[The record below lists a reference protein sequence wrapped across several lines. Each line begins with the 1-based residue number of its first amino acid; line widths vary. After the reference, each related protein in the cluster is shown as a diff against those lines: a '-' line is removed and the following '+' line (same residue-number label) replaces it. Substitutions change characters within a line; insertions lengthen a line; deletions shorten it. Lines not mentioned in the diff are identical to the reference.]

1 MVTTQEDGRVRLNME
16 DRIMKK
22 GAIIGIITGAV
33 VLNIAA
39 FSLFGSYLSSAKSA
53 STEIRTH
60 NDGVAVSENVY
71 YDLGSNNKGVTANM
85 DFAAE
90 AEFADEVAFTSGMTN
105 SPITASPDDPGVNVD
120 PSQGRLLIRT
130 VCITAETTNYNQVAA
145 DLESRVRECG
155 GYIEYSSMHGTGN
168 NKDLRSGSYTVR
180 VPADKLD
187 SLIAAVGSSC
197 TVTASNENTTDV
209 TLEYVDTKA
218 RIESLRVEY
227 DQLLNLL
234 AQAEDLDTIIVL
246 QNRLTDVRYQ
256 IESAE
261 SRVRVLENQVEYAT
275 LTLTLNEVLEE
286 KEVEEP
292 HVVTYSEKV
301 SNQFKETWKNTVE
314 FFQNALLGLIASI
327 PGIVV
332 MIFIGVIVLIVVL
345 VVRKKRRARIAKA
358 KALAAKETE
367 KIEEKKS
374 EEKKSE
380 DKKETKEDK
389 KEEKKES
396 EKD

>member
-1 MVTTQEDGRVRLNME
+1 
-16 DRIMKK
+16 MKK
-22 GAIIGIITGAV
+22 GAIIGIVTGAV

-39 FSLFGSYLSSAKSA
+39 FSIFGSYLSKASAA
-53 STEIRTH
+53 GAQIRTH

-71 YDLGSNNKGVTANM
+71 YDLGSSNKGATADM

-105 SPITASPDDPGVNVD
+105 SPVTASPDDPGVNVD
-120 PSQGRLLIRT
+120 PTQGRLLIRT
-130 VCITAETTNYNQVAA
+130 VMITAETTNYNQVAA

-155 GYIEYSSMHGTGN
+155 GYIEYSSMRGTGN

-187 SLIAAVGSSC
+187 SLIDAVGSSC
-197 TVTASNENTTDV
+197 TVTSSNENTTDV

-227 DQLLNLL
+227 DQLLTLL

-261 SRVRVLENQVEYAT
+261 SRVRVLENQVQYAT

-292 HVVTYSEKV
+292 HVVTYGEKV
-301 SNQFKETWKNTVE
+301 SNQFKQTWENTVE
-314 FFQNALLGLIASI
+314 FFQNALLGLIACI

-332 MIFIGVIVLIVVL
+332 MIVIGVIVLIIVKVSI
-345 VVRKKRRARIAKA
+345 KKRRARRA
-358 KALAAKETE
+358 KALAAKEAE
-367 KIEEKKS
+367 KIEEKKSEEKKSEEKKS

-380 DKKETKEDK
+380 DKKETKEVKKEDK
-389 KEEKKES
+389 KES
-396 EKD
+396 AKD

>member
-1 MVTTQEDGRVRLNME
+1 
-16 DRIMKK
+16 MKK
-22 GAIIGIITGAV
+22 GAIIGIVAGAV

-39 FSLFGSYLSSAKSA
+39 FSLFGAYLNSAKAA
-53 STEIRTH
+53 SSEIRAH
-60 NDGVAVSENVY
+60 NESVQTLSGDINY
-71 YDLGSNNKGVTANM
+71 GSDTKSLTSNM
-85 DFAAE
+85 NYTAE
-90 AEFADEVAFTSGMTN
+90 AEFADEAAFTTGMSN
-105 SPITASPDDPGVNVD
+105 SPVAPSPDDPGVNVD

-130 VCITAETTNYNQVAA
+130 VMITAETTNYNQVAA

-187 SLIAAVGSSC
+187 SLIEAVGTSC
-197 TVTASNENTTDV
+197 TVTSSNESTTDV

-227 DQLLNLL
+227 DQLLTLL
-234 AQAEDLDTIIVL
+234 SQAEDLDTIIVL

-261 SRVRVLENQVEYAT
+261 SRVRVLENQVQYAT

-292 HVVTYSEKV
+292 HVVTYGEKV
-301 SNQFKETWKNTVE
+301 SNQFKQTWENTVE
-314 FFQNALLGLIASI
+314 FFQNALLGLIACI

-332 MIFIGVIVLIVVL
+332 MIVIAAVVLIIVFTA
-345 VVRKKRRARIAKA
+345 RKKRRARRA
-358 KALAAKETE
+358 KALAAKEAE
-367 KIEEKKS
+367 KIAEKKS

-380 DKKETKEDK
+380 DKNETKEDK

-396 EKD
+396 AKD

>member
-1 MVTTQEDGRVRLNME
+1 
-16 DRIMKK
+16 MKK
-22 GAIIGIITGAV
+22 GAIIGIVAGAV

-39 FSLFGSYLSSAKSA
+39 FSLFGAYLNGAKAASSD
-53 STEIRTH
+53 IRTH
-60 NDGVAVSENVY
+60 NGEVQMLSGDVY
-71 YDLGSNNKGVTANM
+71 YGTDTKSLTSDM
-85 DFAAE
+85 DFTDSCNNSHYQLLIHA
-90 AEFADEVAFTSGMTN
+90 FFSSVA
-105 SPITASPDDPGVNVD
+105 PSPDDPGVNVD

-130 VCITAETTNYNQVAA
+130 VMITAETTNYNQVAA

-187 SLIAAVGSSC
+187 SLIEAVGTSC
-197 TVTASNENTTDV
+197 TVTSSNESTTDV

-227 DQLLNLL
+227 DQLLTLL
-234 AQAEDLDTIIVL
+234 SQAEDLDTIIVL

-261 SRVRVLENQVEYAT
+261 SRVRVLENQVQYAT

-292 HVVTYSEKV
+292 HVVTYGEKV
-301 SNQFKETWKNTVE
+301 SNQFKQTWENTVE
-314 FFQNALLGLIASI
+314 FFQNALLGLIACI

-332 MIFIGVIVLIVVL
+332 MIVIAAVVLIIVFTA
-345 VVRKKRRARIAKA
+345 RKKRRARRA
-358 KALAAKETE
+358 KALAAKEAE
-367 KIEEKKS
+367 KIAEKKS

-380 DKKETKEDK
+380 DKNETKEDK
-389 KEEKKES
+389 REEKKES
-396 EKD
+396 AKDKS

>member
-1 MVTTQEDGRVRLNME
+1 
-16 DRIMKK
+16 MKK
-22 GAIIGIITGAV
+22 GAIIGIVTGAV

-39 FSLFGSYLSSAKSA
+39 FSIFGSFLNKASAA
-53 STEIRTH
+53 GAQIRTH

-71 YDLGSNNKGVTANM
+71 YDLGSSNKGATSYM
-85 DFAAE
+85 DYSADVEFEE
-90 AEFADEVAFTSGMTN
+90 AAFTTNMSG
-105 SPITASPDDPGVNVD
+105 SPVTASPEDPGVNVD

-130 VCITAETTNYNQVAA
+130 VMITAETTNYNQVAA

-187 SLIAAVGSSC
+187 ALIEAVGSNC

-227 DQLLNLL
+227 DQLLTLL
-234 AQAEDLDTIIVL
+234 SQAEDLDTIIVL

-292 HVVTYSEKV
+292 HVVTYGEKV
-301 SNQFKETWKNTVE
+301 SNQFKQTWENTVE
-314 FFQNALLGLIASI
+314 FFQNALLGLIACI

-332 MIFIGVIVLIVVL
+332 MIVIGVIVLIIVKVSI
-345 VVRKKRRARIAKA
+345 KKRRARRA
-358 KALAAKETE
+358 KALAAKEAE

-389 KEEKKES
+389 KEDKKES
-396 EKD
+396 AKD

>member
-1 MVTTQEDGRVRLNME
+1 
-16 DRIMKK
+16 MKK
-22 GAIIGIITGAV
+22 GAIIGIVAGAV

-39 FSLFGSYLSSAKSA
+39 FSLFGAYLNGAKAASSD
-53 STEIRTH
+53 IRTH
-60 NDGVAVSENVY
+60 NGEVQMLSGDVY
-71 YDLGSNNKGVTANM
+71 YGTDTKSLTSDM
-85 DFAAE
+85 DFTAE
-90 AEFADEVAFTSGMTN
+90 AEFADEAAFTTGMSN
-105 SPITASPDDPGVNVD
+105 SPVAPSPDDPGVNVD

-130 VCITAETTNYNQVAA
+130 VMITAETTNYNKVAA

-187 SLIAAVGSSC
+187 SLIEAVGTSC
-197 TVTASNENTTDV
+197 TVTSSNESTTDV

-227 DQLLNLL
+227 DQLLTLL
-234 AQAEDLDTIIVL
+234 SQAEDLDTIIVL

-261 SRVRVLENQVEYAT
+261 SRVRVLENQVQYAT

-292 HVVTYSEKV
+292 HVVTYGEKV
-301 SNQFKETWKNTVE
+301 SNQFKQTWENTVE
-314 FFQNALLGLIASI
+314 FFQNALLGLIACI

-332 MIFIGVIVLIVVL
+332 MIVIAAVVLIIVFTA
-345 VVRKKRRARIAKA
+345 RKKRRA
-358 KALAAKETE
+358 KALAAKEAE
-367 KIEEKKS
+367 KIAEKKS

-380 DKKETKEDK
+380 DKNETKEDK

-396 EKD
+396 AKD

>member
-1 MVTTQEDGRVRLNME
+1 
-16 DRIMKK
+16 MKK
-22 GAIIGIITGAV
+22 GAIIGIVAGAV

-39 FSLFGSYLSSAKSA
+39 FSLFGSYLNSAKAA
-53 STEIRTH
+53 SSEIRAH
-60 NDGVAVSENVY
+60 N
-71 YDLGSNNKGVTANM
+71 GSVQTLSGDINYGSDTKSLTSNM
-85 DFAAE
+85 NYTAE
-90 AEFADEVAFTSGMTN
+90 AEFADEAAFTTGMSN
-105 SPITASPDDPGVNVD
+105 SPVAPSPDDPGVNVD

-130 VCITAETTNYNQVAA
+130 VMITAETTNYNQVAA

-187 SLIAAVGSSC
+187 SLIEAVGTSC
-197 TVTASNENTTDV
+197 TVTSSNESTTDV

-227 DQLLNLL
+227 DQLLTLL
-234 AQAEDLDTIIVL
+234 SQAEDLDTIIVL

-261 SRVRVLENQVEYAT
+261 SRVRVLENQVQYAT

-292 HVVTYSEKV
+292 HVVTYGEKV
-301 SNQFKETWKNTVE
+301 SKQFKQTWENTVE
-314 FFQNALLGLIASI
+314 FFQNALLGLIACI

-332 MIFIGVIVLIVVL
+332 MIVIAAVVLIIVFTA
-345 VVRKKRRARIAKA
+345 RKKRRARRA
-358 KALAAKETE
+358 KALAAKEAE
-367 KIEEKKS
+367 KIAEKKS

-380 DKKETKEDK
+380 DKNETKEDK

-396 EKD
+396 AKDKS

>member
-1 MVTTQEDGRVRLNME
+1 
-16 DRIMKK
+16 MKK
-22 GAIIGIITGAV
+22 GAIIGIVTGAV

-39 FSLFGSYLSSAKSA
+39 FSIFGSFLNKASAA
-53 STEIRTH
+53 GAQIRTH
-60 NDGVAVSENVY
+60 NDGVAVSEGVY
-71 YDLGSNNKGVTANM
+71 YDLGSSNKGATANM

-105 SPITASPDDPGVNVD
+105 SPVTASPDDPGVNVD
-120 PSQGRLLIRT
+120 PTQGRLLIRT
-130 VCITAETTNYNQVAA
+130 VMITAETTNYNQVAA

-187 SLIAAVGSSC
+187 SLIEAVGSNC

-227 DQLLNLL
+227 DQLLTLL
-234 AQAEDLDTIIVL
+234 SQAEDLDTIIVL

-292 HVVTYSEKV
+292 HVVTYGEKV
-301 SNQFKETWKNTVE
+301 SNQFKQTWENTVE
-314 FFQNALLGLIASI
+314 FFQNALLGLIACI

-332 MIFIGVIVLIVVL
+332 MIVIGVIVLIIVKVSI
-345 VVRKKRRARIAKA
+345 KKRRARRAKV
-358 KALAAKETE
+358 LAAKEAE
-367 KIEEKKS
+367 KIEEKKSEEKKS

-389 KEEKKES
+389 KEDKKES
-396 EKD
+396 AKD

>member
-1 MVTTQEDGRVRLNME
+1 
-16 DRIMKK
+16 MKK
-22 GAIIGIITGAV
+22 GAIIGIVAGAV

-39 FSLFGSYLSSAKSA
+39 FSLFGAYLNGAKAASSD
-53 STEIRTH
+53 IRTH
-60 NDGVAVSENVY
+60 NGEVQMLSGDVY
-71 YDLGSNNKGVTANM
+71 YGTDTKSLTSDM
-85 DFAAE
+85 DFTAE
-90 AEFADEVAFTSGMTN
+90 AEFADEAAFTTGMSN
-105 SPITASPDDPGVNVD
+105 SPVAPSPDDPGVNVD

-130 VCITAETTNYNQVAA
+130 VMITAETTNYNQVAA

-187 SLIAAVGSSC
+187 SLIEAVGTSC
-197 TVTASNENTTDV
+197 TVTSSNESTTDV

-227 DQLLNLL
+227 DQLLTLL
-234 AQAEDLDTIIVL
+234 SQAEDLDTIIVL

-261 SRVRVLENQVEYAT
+261 SRVRVLENQVQYAT

-292 HVVTYSEKV
+292 HVVTYGEKV
-301 SNQFKETWKNTVE
+301 SNQFKQTWENTVE
-314 FFQNALLGLIASI
+314 FFQNALLGLIACI

-332 MIFIGVIVLIVVL
+332 MIVIAAVVLIIVFTA
-345 VVRKKRRARIAKA
+345 RKKRRA
-358 KALAAKETE
+358 KALAAKEAE
-367 KIEEKKS
+367 KIAEKKS

-380 DKKETKEDK
+380 DKNETKEDK

-396 EKD
+396 AKD

>member
-1 MVTTQEDGRVRLNME
+1 
-16 DRIMKK
+16 MKK
-22 GAIIGIITGAV
+22 GAIIGIIAGAV

-39 FSLFGSYLSSAKSA
+39 FSLFGSYLNSAKAA
-53 STEIRTH
+53 SSETRAH
-60 NDGVAVSENVY
+60 N
-71 YDLGSNNKGVTANM
+71 GSVQTLSGDINYGSDTKSLTSNM
-85 DFAAE
+85 NYTAE
-90 AEFADEVAFTSGMTN
+90 AEFADEAAFTTGMSN
-105 SPITASPDDPGVNVD
+105 SPVAPSPDDPGVNVD

-130 VCITAETTNYNQVAA
+130 VMITAETTNYNKVAA

-187 SLIAAVGSSC
+187 SLIEAVGTSC
-197 TVTASNENTTDV
+197 TVTSSNESTTDV

-227 DQLLNLL
+227 DQLLTLL
-234 AQAEDLDTIIVL
+234 SQAEDLDTIIVL

-261 SRVRVLENQVEYAT
+261 SRVRVLENQVQYAT

-292 HVVTYSEKV
+292 HVVTYGEKV
-301 SNQFKETWKNTVE
+301 SNQFKQTWENTVE
-314 FFQNALLGLIASI
+314 FFQNALLGLIACI

-332 MIFIGVIVLIVVL
+332 MIVIAAVVLIIVFTA
-345 VVRKKRRARIAKA
+345 RKKRRARRA
-358 KALAAKETE
+358 KALAAKEAE
-367 KIEEKKS
+367 KIAEKKS

-380 DKKETKEDK
+380 DKNETKEDK

-396 EKD
+396 AKD

>member
-1 MVTTQEDGRVRLNME
+1 ME
-16 DRIMKK
+16 DILMKK
-22 GAIIGIITGAV
+22 GAIIGIVAGAV

-39 FSLFGSYLSSAKSA
+39 FSLFGAYLNSAKAA
-53 STEIRTH
+53 SSEIRAH
-60 NDGVAVSENVY
+60 NESVQTLSGDINY
-71 YDLGSNNKGVTANM
+71 GSDTKSLTSNM
-85 DFAAE
+85 NYTAE
-90 AEFADEVAFTSGMTN
+90 AEFADEAAFTTGMSN
-105 SPITASPDDPGVNVD
+105 SPVAPSPDDPGVNVD

-130 VCITAETTNYNQVAA
+130 VMITAETTNYNQVAA

-187 SLIAAVGSSC
+187 SLIEAVGTSC
-197 TVTASNENTTDV
+197 TVTSSNESTTDV

-227 DQLLNLL
+227 DQLLTLL
-234 AQAEDLDTIIVL
+234 SQAEDLDTIIVL

-261 SRVRVLENQVEYAT
+261 SRVRVLENQVQYAT

-292 HVVTYSEKV
+292 HVVTYGEKV
-301 SNQFKETWKNTVE
+301 SNQFKQTWENTVE
-314 FFQNALLGLIASI
+314 FFQNALLGLIACI

-332 MIFIGVIVLIVVL
+332 MIVIAAVVLIIVFTA
-345 VVRKKRRARIAKA
+345 RKKRRA
-358 KALAAKETE
+358 KALAAKEAE
-367 KIEEKKS
+367 KIAEKKS

-380 DKKETKEDK
+380 DKNETKEDK

-396 EKD
+396 AKD

>member
-1 MVTTQEDGRVRLNME
+1 ME
-16 DRIMKK
+16 DIIMKK
-22 GAIIGIITGAV
+22 GAIIGIVTGAV

-39 FSLFGSYLSSAKSA
+39 FSLFGSILGRASAASS
-53 STEIRTH
+53 EIRTH
-60 NDGVAVSENVY
+60 EAGAPAISDNFYNSAGA
-71 YDLGSNNKGVTANM
+71 NKSATTNM

-90 AEFADEVAFTSGMTN
+90 AEFADEVAFTTNMSG
-105 SPITASPDDPGVNVD
+105 SPVSASPDEPGVNVD
-120 PSQGRLLIRT
+120 PTQGRLLIRT
-130 VCITAETTNYNQVAA
+130 VMITAETTNYNQVAA

-187 SLIAAVGSSC
+187 SLIESVGSNC
-197 TVTASNENTTDV
+197 TVTSSNENTTDV

-227 DQLLNLL
+227 DQLLTLL
-234 AQAEDLDTIIVL
+234 SQAEDLDTIIVL

-292 HVVTYSEKV
+292 HIVTYGEKV

-314 FFQNALLGLIASI
+314 FFQNALLGLIACL

-332 MIFIGVIVLIVVL
+332 MAVIGVIVLIIVKVA
-345 VVRKKRRARIAKA
+345 RKKRRARRA
-358 KALAAKETE
+358 KALAAKEAA
-367 KIEEKKS
+367 KI

-389 KEEKKES
+389 IEEKKES
-396 EKD
+396 AKD

>member
-1 MVTTQEDGRVRLNME
+1 
-16 DRIMKK
+16 MKK
-22 GAIIGIITGAV
+22 GAIIGIVAGAV

-39 FSLFGSYLSSAKSA
+39 FSLFGAYLNSAKAA
-53 STEIRTH
+53 SSEIRAH
-60 NDGVAVSENVY
+60 N
-71 YDLGSNNKGVTANM
+71 GSVQTLSGDINYGSDTKSLTSNM
-85 DFAAE
+85 NYTAE
-90 AEFADEVAFTSGMTN
+90 AEFADEAAFTTGMSN
-105 SPITASPDDPGVNVD
+105 SPVAPSPDDPGVNVD

-130 VCITAETTNYNQVAA
+130 VMITAETTNYNKVAA

-187 SLIAAVGSSC
+187 SLIEAVGTSC
-197 TVTASNENTTDV
+197 TVTSSNESTTDV

-227 DQLLNLL
+227 DQLLTLL
-234 AQAEDLDTIIVL
+234 SQAEDLDTIIVL

-261 SRVRVLENQVEYAT
+261 SRVRVLENQVQYAT

-292 HVVTYSEKV
+292 HVVTYGEKV
-301 SNQFKETWKNTVE
+301 SNQFKQTWENTVE
-314 FFQNALLGLIASI
+314 FFQNALLGLIACI

-332 MIFIGVIVLIVVL
+332 MIVIAAVVLIIVFTA
-345 VVRKKRRARIAKA
+345 RKKRRARRA
-358 KALAAKETE
+358 KALAAKEAE
-367 KIEEKKS
+367 KIA
-374 EEKKSE
+374 EKKSE
-380 DKKETKEDK
+380 DKNETKEDK

-396 EKD
+396 AKD

>member
-1 MVTTQEDGRVRLNME
+1 
-16 DRIMKK
+16 
-22 GAIIGIITGAV
+22 
-33 VLNIAA
+33 
-39 FSLFGSYLSSAKSA
+39 
-53 STEIRTH
+53 
-60 NDGVAVSENVY
+60 
-71 YDLGSNNKGVTANM
+71 
-85 DFAAE
+85 
-90 AEFADEVAFTSGMTN
+90 
-105 SPITASPDDPGVNVD
+105 
-120 PSQGRLLIRT
+120 
-130 VCITAETTNYNQVAA
+130 
-145 DLESRVRECG
+145 
-155 GYIEYSSMHGTGN
+155 MHGTGN

-187 SLIAAVGSSC
+187 SLIEAVGSSC
-197 TVTASNENTTDV
+197 TVTSSNENTTDV

-261 SRVRVLENQVEYAT
+261 SRVRVLENQVQYAT
-275 LTLTLNEVLEE
+275 LTHTLNEVLEE

-292 HVVTYSEKV
+292 HVVTYGEKV
-301 SNQFKETWKNTVE
+301 SNQFKQTWENTVE
-314 FFQNALLGLIASI
+314 FFQNALLGLIACI

-332 MIFIGVIVLIVVL
+332 MIVIAAVVLIIVFTA
-345 VVRKKRRARIAKA
+345 RKKRRARRA
-358 KALAAKETE
+358 KALAAKEAE

-380 DKKETKEDK
+380 DKNETKEDK

-396 EKD
+396 AKD

>member
-1 MVTTQEDGRVRLNME
+1 
-16 DRIMKK
+16 MKK
-22 GAIIGIITGAV
+22 GAIIGIVTGAV
-33 VLNIAA
+33 ILNIVG
-39 FSLFGSYLSSAKSA
+39 FSLFGSYMSSAKAA
-53 STEIRTH
+53 STQIREH
-60 NDGVAVSENVY
+60 NGEVTAIANSGNMY
-71 YDLGSNNKGVTANM
+71 LGSTANKGLTA
-85 DFAAE
+85 DAE
-90 AEFADEVAFTSGMTN
+90 YYPEVEFTDEVTFSSGMN
-105 SPITASPDDPGVNVD
+105 NGPVTASPDDPGVNVD
-120 PSQGRLLIRT
+120 PTQGRLLIRT

-168 NKDLRSGSYTVR
+168 NRDLRSGSYTVR

-187 SLIAAVGSSC
+187 SLIDAVGSSC

-227 DQLLNLL
+227 DQLLTLL
-234 AQAEDLDTIIVL
+234 SQAEDLDTIIVL

-292 HVVTYSEKV
+292 HVVTYGEKV
-301 SNQFKETWKNTVE
+301 SNQFKQTWKNTVE
-314 FFQNALLGLIASI
+314 FFQNLLLGLIASI
-327 PGIVV
+327 PGI
-332 MIFIGVIVLIVVL
+332 IFMVIIGVIVLIIVFTA
-345 VVRKKRRARIAKA
+345 RKKRRTRRA
-358 KALAAKETE
+358 KALAAKEAE
-367 KIEEKKS
+367 KLEEKKS

-380 DKKETKEDK
+380 DKKEAKEDK
-389 KEEKKES
+389 KEDKKES
-396 EKD
+396 AKD

>member
-1 MVTTQEDGRVRLNME
+1 
-16 DRIMKK
+16 MKK
-22 GAIIGIITGAV
+22 GAIIGIVAGAV

-39 FSLFGSYLSSAKSA
+39 FSLFGAYLNGAKAASSD
-53 STEIRTH
+53 IRTH
-60 NDGVAVSENVY
+60 NGEVQMLSGDVY
-71 YDLGSNNKGVTANM
+71 YGTDTKSLTSDM
-85 DFAAE
+85 DFTAE
-90 AEFADEVAFTSGMTN
+90 AEFADEAAFTTGMSN
-105 SPITASPDDPGVNVD
+105 SPVAPSPDDPGVNVD

-130 VCITAETTNYNQVAA
+130 VMITAETTNYNQVAA

-187 SLIAAVGSSC
+187 SLIEAVGTSC
-197 TVTASNENTTDV
+197 TVTSSNESTTDV

-227 DQLLNLL
+227 DQLLTLL
-234 AQAEDLDTIIVL
+234 SQAEDLDTIIVL

-261 SRVRVLENQVEYAT
+261 SRVRVLENQVQYAT

-292 HVVTYSEKV
+292 HVVTYGEKV
-301 SNQFKETWKNTVE
+301 SNQFKQTWENTVE
-314 FFQNALLGLIASI
+314 FFQNALLGLIACI

-332 MIFIGVIVLIVVL
+332 MIVIAAVVLIIVFTA
-345 VVRKKRRARIAKA
+345 RKKRRARRA
-358 KALAAKETE
+358 KALAAKEAE
-367 KIEEKKS
+367 KIAEKKS

-380 DKKETKEDK
+380 DKNETKEDK

-396 EKD
+396 AKDKS

>member
-1 MVTTQEDGRVRLNME
+1 
-16 DRIMKK
+16 MKK
-22 GAIIGIITGAV
+22 GAIIGIVAGAV
-33 VLNIAA
+33 VLNLAA
-39 FSLFGSYLSSAKSA
+39 FSLFGAFLNGAKAASSD
-53 STEIRTH
+53 IRTH
-60 NDGVAVSENVY
+60 NGEVQMLSGDVY
-71 YDLGSNNKGVTANM
+71 YGTDTKSLTSDM
-85 DFAAE
+85 DFTAE
-90 AEFADEVAFTSGMTN
+90 AEFADEAAFTAGMSN
-105 SPITASPDDPGVNVD
+105 SPVTASPDDPGVNVD

-130 VCITAETTNYNQVAA
+130 VMITAETTNYNQVAA

-187 SLIAAVGSSC
+187 SLIEAVGSSC
-197 TVTASNENTTDV
+197 TVTSSNENTTDV

-261 SRVRVLENQVEYAT
+261 SRVRVLENQVQYA
-275 LTLTLNEVLEE
+275 TLTLNEVLEE
-286 KEVEEP
+286 KEIEEP
-292 HVVTYSEKV
+292 HVVTYGEKV
-301 SNQFKETWKNTVE
+301 SNQFKQTWENTVE
-314 FFQNALLGLIASI
+314 FFQNALLGLIACI

-332 MIFIGVIVLIVVL
+332 MIVIAAVVLIIVFTA
-345 VVRKKRRARIAKA
+345 RKKRRARRA
-358 KALAAKETE
+358 KALAAKEAE
-367 KIEEKKS
+367 KIAEKKS

-380 DKKETKEDK
+380 DKNETKEDK

-396 EKD
+396 AKD

>member
-1 MVTTQEDGRVRLNME
+1 
-16 DRIMKK
+16 MKK
-22 GAIIGIITGAV
+22 GAIIGIVTGAV

-39 FSLFGSYLSSAKSA
+39 FSLFGSFLSSASA
-53 STEIRTH
+53 ASSEIRTH
-60 NDGVAVSENVY
+60 NDAAGAISENVY
-71 YDLGSNNKGVTANM
+71 YATSNKTLNADM

-90 AEFADEVAFTSGMTN
+90 AEFADEVSFTSGMSN
-105 SPITASPDDPGVNVD
+105 GPVTASPDDPGVNID
-120 PSQGRLLIRT
+120 PTQGRLLIRT

-168 NKDLRSGSYTVR
+168 NRDLRSGSYTVR

-187 SLIAAVGSSC
+187 SLIDAVGSSC

-227 DQLLNLL
+227 DQLLTLL
-234 AQAEDLDTIIVL
+234 SQAEDLDTIIVL

-292 HVVTYSEKV
+292 HVVTYGEKV
-301 SNQFKETWKNTVE
+301 SNQFKKTWENTVE
-314 FFQNALLGLIASI
+314 FFQNLLLGLIASI
-327 PGIVV
+327 PGIVFMV
-332 MIFIGVIVLIVVL
+332 IIGVVVLIIVFTA
-345 VVRKKRRARIAKA
+345 RKKRRSRRA
-358 KALAAKETE
+358 KALAAKEAE
-367 KIEEKKS
+367 KLEEKKS

-389 KEEKKES
+389 KEETKEKKES
-396 EKD
+396 AKD

>member
-1 MVTTQEDGRVRLNME
+1 
-16 DRIMKK
+16 MKK
-22 GAIIGIITGAV
+22 GAIIGIVAGAV

-39 FSLFGSYLSSAKSA
+39 FSLFGSLINSA
-53 STEIRTH
+53 SASSTQIRSH
-60 NDGVAVSENVY
+60 DAGVAVSEGVY
-71 YDLGSNNKGVTANM
+71 YDLGSSNKGATANM

-90 AEFADEVAFTSGMTN
+90 AEFADEAAFTTNMSG
-105 SPITASPDDPGVNVD
+105 SPVTASPDDPGVNVD

-130 VCITAETTNYNQVAA
+130 VMITAETTNYNQVAA

-155 GYIEYSSMHGTGN
+155 GYIEYSSMHVTGN

-187 SLIAAVGSSC
+187 SLIDAVGSSC

-227 DQLLNLL
+227 DQLLTLL
-234 AQAEDLDTIIVL
+234 SQAEDLDTIIVL

-301 SNQFKETWKNTVE
+301 SNQFKQTWENTVE
-314 FFQNALLGLIASI
+314 FFQNALLGLIACI

-332 MIFIGVIVLIVVL
+332 MIVIGVIVLIIVKVSI
-345 VVRKKRRARIAKA
+345 KKRRARRA
-358 KALAAKETE
+358 KALAAKEAE
-367 KIEEKKS
+367 KIEEKKSEEKKS

-396 EKD
+396 AKD

>member
-1 MVTTQEDGRVRLNME
+1 
-16 DRIMKK
+16 MKK
-22 GAIIGIITGAV
+22 GAIIGIVAGAV

-39 FSLFGSYLSSAKSA
+39 FSLFGAYLNSAKAA
-53 STEIRTH
+53 SSEIRAH
-60 NDGVAVSENVY
+60 NGEVQTIAGEINY
-71 YDLGSNNKGVTANM
+71 GSDNKLLATNM
-85 DFAAE
+85 DYAAE
-90 AEFADEVAFTSGMTN
+90 AEFANEATFTTGMSN
-105 SPITASPDDPGVNVD
+105 SPVEPSPDDPGVNVD

-130 VCITAETTNYNQVAA
+130 VMITAETTNYNQVAA

-187 SLIAAVGSSC
+187 SLIEAVGTSC
-197 TVTASNENTTDV
+197 TVTSSNESTTDV

-227 DQLLNLL
+227 DQLLTLL
-234 AQAEDLDTIIVL
+234 SQAEDLDTIIVL

-261 SRVRVLENQVEYAT
+261 SRVRVLENQVQYAT

-292 HVVTYSEKV
+292 HVVTYGEKV
-301 SNQFKETWKNTVE
+301 SNQFKQTWENTVE
-314 FFQNALLGLIASI
+314 FFQNALLGLIACI

-332 MIFIGVIVLIVVL
+332 MIVIAAVVLIIVFTA
-345 VVRKKRRARIAKA
+345 RKKRRARRA
-358 KALAAKETE
+358 KALAAKEAE
-367 KIEEKKS
+367 KIAEKKS

-380 DKKETKEDK
+380 DKNETKEDK

-396 EKD
+396 AKD

>member
-1 MVTTQEDGRVRLNME
+1 
-16 DRIMKK
+16 MKK
-22 GAIIGIITGAV
+22 GAIIGIVAGAV

-39 FSLFGSYLSSAKSA
+39 FSLFGSLINSA
-53 STEIRTH
+53 SASSTQIRSH
-60 NDGVAVSENVY
+60 DAGVAVTEGVY
-71 YDLGSNNKGVTANM
+71 YDLGSSNKGATSYM
-85 DFAAE
+85 DYSADVEFEE
-90 AEFADEVAFTSGMTN
+90 AAFTTNMSG
-105 SPITASPDDPGVNVD
+105 SPVTASPDDPGVNVD

-130 VCITAETTNYNQVAA
+130 VMITAETTNYNQVAA

-187 SLIAAVGSSC
+187 ALIEAVGSNC

-227 DQLLNLL
+227 DQLLTLL
-234 AQAEDLDTIIVL
+234 SQAEDLDTIIVL

-292 HVVTYSEKV
+292 HVVTYGEKV
-301 SNQFKETWKNTVE
+301 SNQFKQTWENTVE
-314 FFQNALLGLIASI
+314 FFQNALLGLIACI

-332 MIFIGVIVLIVVL
+332 MIVIGVIVLIIVKVSI
-345 VVRKKRRARIAKA
+345 KKRRARRA
-358 KALAAKETE
+358 KALAAKEAE
-367 KIEEKKS
+367 KIEEKKSEEKRS

-389 KEEKKES
+389 KEDKKES
-396 EKD
+396 AKD